1 MRAKIFLLLLVA
13 TLRSHAVIID
23 RIAIVAGNS
32 IVKDSDIER
41 DIRITEFLNG
51 QPLKID
57 PAERK
62 AAASRL
68 LDQTFIRREIRI
80 GDYPTA
86 TREQAD
92 KQFDTVKKQRFHTD
106 AAFEETLRRYDL
118 NELELRT
125 QFEWQLTVLQFID
138 ARFRPAAYVSED
150 EIAKYYGEH
159 TATLRQKFPG
169 KSSLTELHQDI
180 QDILAGEKINQLFF
194 SWLDDQRKNT
204 KIRYF
209 EQSLQ

>member
-1 MRAKIFLLLLVA
+1 MLTGTFTCTASGGRLPEV
-13 TLRSHAVIID
+13 
-23 RIAIVAGNS
+23 NS
-32 IVKDSDIER
+32 SVKDSDIER

-51 QPLKID
+51 QPLKIG

-62 AAASRL
+62 AAATRL

-86 TREQAD
+86 TMQQAD
-92 KQFDTVKKQRFHTD
+92 KELDTLKKERFHTQ
-106 AAFEETLRRYDL
+106 AAFQEALRRYDL

-138 ARFRPAAYVSED
+138 ARFRPAAYVGED
-150 EIAKYYGEH
+150 EIQKYYTEH
-159 TATLRQKFPG
+159 TAALRQKFPG
-169 KSSLTELHQDI
+169 KTSLTELRQDI
-180 QDILAGEKINQLFF
+180 QDILAGEKVNQLFF
-194 SWLDDQRKNT
+194 SWLDDQHKNT
-204 KIRYF
+204 KIQYF